1 MSTNIRGSRP
11 GPSWRYSEIVAAL
24 EAIPSDAIVI
34 RGYLGQSDLLQ
45 RALALL
51 KKLGKAPV
59 VININD
65 GAVPAKNEVKAVAAA
80 FAKLF
85 KGLHRLDVPWR
96 IYLSP
101 RLDSYVEFRWADVVA
116 YQREDEA
123 DRDSAYTVWL
133 RQRPAR
139 NPYRVV
145 TTRPLSSATGYVRG
159 ALVEDYMQREQ
170 AGGSAGSVWDEQS
183 YLNLRPPTKTGCSL
197 A

>member
-1 MSTNIRGSRP
+1 VSSNIRGSQP
-11 GPSWRYSEIVAAL
+11 GPSKRYSEIVNSL

-45 RALALL
+45 RTLALL
-51 KKLGKAPV
+51 TKLRKAPV
-59 VININD
+59 VIKVKD
-65 GAVPAKNEVKAVAAA
+65 GAVPTKKEVKAVAAT

-133 RQRPAR
+133 RQRPDT

-170 AGGSAGSVWDEQS
+170 AGGSSGSVWDEQS
-183 YLNLRPPTKTGCSL
+183 YLNLRPTTRAGCSL